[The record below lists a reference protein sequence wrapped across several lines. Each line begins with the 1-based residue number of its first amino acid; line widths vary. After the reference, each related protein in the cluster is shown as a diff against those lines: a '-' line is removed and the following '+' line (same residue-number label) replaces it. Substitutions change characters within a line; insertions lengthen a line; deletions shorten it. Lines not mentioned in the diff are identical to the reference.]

1 MNIQCFGFR
10 ETEFSTESVFSLWR
24 AIGARGSCQPCIMA
38 AKQTRREGTLLK
50 FSINKTELQN
60 ALAIVI
66 KGVSTRS
73 TLPVLSGVLIEA
85 VGDSLVLQTTD
96 LELSI
101 QYTTAALVEAE
112 GKAVVPGKLFS
123 DIVKNLPDAAVHVE
137 ADEDNALIT
146 CDSSSFSI
154 KALNYEDFPG
164 FPHVDVSRRIE
175 VPFAQFA
182 SMVKRVA
189 RSVSKDES
197 RAILTG
203 ALVTLEEDCFKMV
216 ATDSY
221 RLALTEVKLDNPSA
235 DEFEAVISGSFLQDI
250 ASLPKT
256 ESTVQIALAQNQI
269 LVSCGDTVFINRR
282 IEGNFP
288 NYKQLL
294 SGKHAT
300 RAKIDVDRLVAAVKR
315 TSLLGSASTP
325 VKFDINA
332 ASQTVQ
338 LSAASQDVGSAQ
350 ETLSCGVEGEDVEI
364 AFNYAYVLDGLSVM
378 PGDTVT
384 LEVGSSR
391 EPGIFRIDGA
401 ENYLYLVMPVRIS

>member
-1 MNIQCFGFR
+1 MKFG
-10 ETEFSTESVFSLWR
+10 
-24 AIGARGSCQPCIMA
+24 
-38 AKQTRREGTLLK
+38 
-50 FSINKTELQN
+50 INKTELQN
-60 ALAIVI
+60 ALSIVI

-73 TLPVLSGVLIEA
+73 TLPVLSGILIEA
-85 VGDSLVLQTTD
+85 VGDVLVFQTTD

-101 QYTTAALVEAE
+101 QYTAPALVEEE

-137 ADEDNALIT
+137 ADDANALIT

-154 KALNYEDFPG
+154 KALAPEDFPG
-164 FPHVDVSRRIE
+164 FPHVDVSQSIE
-175 VPFAQFA
+175 VPFTQFA

-203 ALVTLEEDCFKMV
+203 ALVTLEDGRFKMV

-221 RLALTEVKLDNPSA
+221 RLALTEVELDNPQA

-256 ESTVQIALAQNQI
+256 EASVQIALAENQI
-269 LVSCGDTVFINRR
+269 LVNCGDTVFINRR

-294 SGKHAT
+294 AGSHAT
-300 RAKIDVDRLVAAVKR
+300 RVKIDIDRLTAAVKR
-315 TSLLGSASTP
+315 TSLLGSSSTP
-325 VKFDINA
+325 VKLDVNA

-350 ETLSCGVEGEDVEI
+350 ETLPCEVEGPDTEI
-364 AFNYAYVLDGLSVM
+364 AFNYAYVLDGLSAMSGESVY
-378 PGDTVT
+378 
-384 LEVGSSR
+384 LEVESGMK
-391 EPGIFRIDGA
+391 PGIFNDTA
-401 ENYLYLVMPVRIS
+401 NEKYLYLIMPVRIS